1 MSQEHNE
8 EMQDQSI
15 NEESMEYS
23 GDELTDMERV
33 EKERDD
39 FRYYINTNKS
49 FTRDNLFMCK
59 SKKILNLYYKSIF
72 SWLNRCENIFGFN
85 LQKWH
90 QIRIYGFLAERYVG
104 YWFKKYTNSIEWPII
119 FFDTHK
125 NKVKF

>member
-39 FRYYINTNKS
+39 FRDQLLRKS
-49 FTRDNLFMCK
+49 AEFENYRRRTMKEKQDLIDFANEHLII
-59 SKKILNLYYKSIF
+59 KIFAYGIGS
-72 SWLNRCENIFGFN
+72 G
-85 LQKWH
+85 QK
-90 QIRIYGFLAERYVG
+90 IYGSRGLFER
-104 YWFKKYTNSIEWPII
+104 N
-119 FFDTHK
+119 
-125 NKVKF
+125 